1 MFVRLSDFGAKVSN
15 PRITSRDSS
24 SANRFAGDRKAL
36 LLRWSPYSDWY
47 AN

>member
-1 MFVRLSDFGAKVSN
+1 MFVRVVRLRGEGFKPTDHVH
-15 PRITSRDSS
+15 DSS